1 MTFREA
7 VIQAYLEVD
16 VSREEAELKAKASD
30 GFIPDAAAL
39 TQSPVKP
46 GLERQFI
53 EELKRIH
60 RMMDANP
67 QAVQAALRSKMGKR
81 AKLN

>member
-7 VIQAYLEVD
+7 VIQAYLELG

-30 GFIPDAAAL
+30 AFLPDIAPL
-39 TQSPVKP
+39 TGSPVKP

-53 EELKRIH
+53 EELKLIFRKL
-60 RMMDANP
+60 DAHP
-67 QAVQAALRSKMGKR
+67 GAVQAALRKEIGKR
-81 AKLN
+81 AKSN